1 MRKIC
6 GYSLRLKLCIHEKT
20 CTNLQ
25 ETAHRCVKKHVWY
38 KNCTFT
44 ENTQLCG
51 RSQKWSEI
59 KVVNLLENIK
69 KIARKYSNVHW
80 D

>member
-25 ETAHRCVKKHVWY
+25 ETAHRCVKNAESDMSDIKIVHLRKTHNFVEEV
-38 KNCTFT
+38 KNG
-44 ENTQLCG
+44 QRL
-51 RSQKWSEI
+51 KWLI
-59 KVVNLLENIK
+59 
-69 KIARKYSNVHW
+69 Y
-80 D
+80 